1 MSHLTYSLPC
11 MGSFTN
17 KPLVWLHGEVKTPPF
32 TSEARVEVGVLLRRL
47 QRGENIGMPHSEPMP
62 IIGKRCH
69 QLRIRDASKNWRIV
83 YRTDADAVVVLEV
96 FEKTTRTT
104 PDAVINT
111 CKKRLKLY
119 ESMK

>member
-1 MSHLTYSLPC
+1 
-11 MGSFTN
+11 MGPRSD

-32 TSEARVEVGVLLRRL
+32 SSGARVETGVVLRRL
-47 QRGENIGMPHSEPMP
+47 QRGENIGMPLSEPMP

-69 QLRIRDASKNWRIV
+69 QLRVRDVGKNWRIV
-83 YRTDADAVVVLEV
+83 YRTDVDAVVILEV

-104 PDAVINT
+104 PDQVIDT

-119 ESMK
+119 DSVK